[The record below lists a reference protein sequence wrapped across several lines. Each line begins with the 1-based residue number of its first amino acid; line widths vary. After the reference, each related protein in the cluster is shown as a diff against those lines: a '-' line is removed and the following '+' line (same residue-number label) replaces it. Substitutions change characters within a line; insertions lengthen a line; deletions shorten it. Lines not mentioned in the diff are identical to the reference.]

1 MQPAVHRSQP
11 AAGEAAQSQGHR
23 GWVMAK
29 AAWEP
34 EGAYYR
40 PWNLYFQSLAV
51 FMFPVFPLPSPLYSL
66 SECVKDLLENSNLS
80 QLTKGTLK
88 EEPSRKHLFVLGHVA
103 LVFYFWKII

>member
-1 MQPAVHRSQP
+1 MQPAVHRFQP
-11 AAGEAAQSQGHR
+11 AAGEVVQSQGHR
-23 GWVMAK
+23 GGVMAK
-29 AAWEP
+29 AAWEL

-51 FMFPVFPLPSPLYSL
+51 FMSLSFLCHLLYSL
-66 SECVKDLLENSNLS
+66 SECVKDLLENSSLS

-88 EEPSRKHLFVLGHVA
+88 EEISRKQLFVLGHVA

>member
-1 MQPAVHRSQP
+1 MHRSQP
-11 AAGEAAQSQGHR
+11 ATGEVVQYQGHR
-23 GWVMAK
+23 GGVMAK
-29 AAWEP
+29 SAWEL

-66 SECVKDLLENSNLS
+66 SKCVKDLLENSNLS

-88 EEPSRKHLFVLGHVA
+88 EAF
-103 LVFYFWKII
+103 